1 MATYYYTL
9 GSADNGP
16 FLTNRFPIDGFPSTL
31 HNGNASAVDC
41 LSPRHSTL
49 RAHRSDITIY
59 NTADAVVSVRG
70 RKIHIIR
77 GRQYIYMYIQVRCR
91 SRAGICIRLQIKEQ
105 KTCTIIRGRRN
116 RINIHFASCPD
127 VYRIYPHE

>member
-49 RAHRSDITIY
+49 RAHRSDITSY
-59 NTADAVVSVRG
+59 NTADAVVSVHG
-70 RKIHIIR
+70 HEIHIIR
-77 GRQYIYMYIQVRCR
+77 GRQYIYIEVRCR